1 MTEKAWHEMMRAVV
15 QQCHRV
21 LKSRGSAVFILQP
34 NFEKIGKMRLWLWDF
49 VAWAGRAF
57 NNWGLVQD
65 VTWWS
70 PNALPTNCANR
81 TNGLLRQSAKA
92 CVWLG
97 PADCRRNQDNV
108 LWEASDAL
116 AGLRWSDRCLQRRPG
131 GQSMRPGRSAE
142 ASLERG
148 GTTPFNVLP
157 IAAANPV
164 EHRGHPATTPYAVAD
179 WWCKYIVPP
188 GGTLLDPFCGSGT
201 MLAAGLDNGA
211 SRVIGIDK
219 ERKYL
224 RMATKRVREG

>member
-1 MTEKAWHEMMRAVV
+1 MKGVV
-15 QQCHRV
+15 KECHR
-21 LKSRGSAVFILQP
+21 LLNPRGSAVFILQP
-34 NFEKIGKMRLWLWDF
+34 NFERIGRMRLWLWDF

-57 NNWGLVQD
+57 KDWGLVQD

-92 CVWLG
+92 CIWLG

-116 AGLRWSDRCLQRRPG
+116 AALRWSDRCLQRRPG
-131 GQSMRPGRSAE
+131 GQSVRAGRSAE

-164 EHRGHPATTPYAVAD
+164 EHRGHPATTPCALAD
-179 WWCKYIVPP
+179 WWCRYILPP
-188 GGTLLDPFCGSGT
+188 GGVLLDPFCGSGT

-211 SRVIGIDK
+211 AKVIGIDK
-219 ERKYL
+219 EARYL
-224 RMATKRVREG
+224 RMAAKRVRDG